1 MRNFRCLFL
10 LIVAFVAPYFA
21 TPIQASTLAERLQGY
36 VLLQTEL
43 HGEAWYVYPVDQSRY
58 YMRDG
63 AAAYQIMRQF
73 GLGITNANLT
83 RLQTWDRA
91 LRTRF
96 KGRILLQVEAHGE
109 AYYICPK
116 DLSVR
121 YLRDGAAAYQVMRT
135 CSLGISNANLEQI
148 PAGFSSYLPPL
159 YFPPSPTFTPIPT
172 PVPPPISTPL
182 TPTSASSVPT
192 IAGCQIFPA
201 DNPWNQDVSHL
212 PVHPNSAAYIRSIGA
227 NEYLH
232 ADFGENPD
240 YGIPFNVVPSTQ
252 TKVPITWTAYGDES
266 DAGPYPI
273 PPNAKQEP
281 AGDAHVLVLDSGAC
295 KLYEL
300 YHARKTDNGW
310 SADSGAIFDL
320 RSNALRPDTWTSAD
334 AAGLPILPGLV
345 RYEEVAAGAVNHA
358 IRFTAD
364 DAQDG
369 WIYPATHPVGSDNPS
384 LPPMGLRVRMKA
396 DYNISHLTGQARVIA
411 MAMKKYGMILADN
424 GSPWFFTGAT
434 DSRWNDEELNQ
445 LKDIPGSA
453 FEAVY
458 TGEIHKR

>member
-1 MRNFRCLFL
+1 MRYFYCLFL
-10 LIVAFVAPYFA
+10 LLIAFVAPSFA
-21 TPIQASTLAERLQGY
+21 TPTQASSLAERLQGY
-36 VLLQTEL
+36 VLLQTQS
-43 HGEAWYVYPVDQSRY
+43 HGEAWYVYPVDKARY
-58 YMRDG
+58 YLRDG
-63 AAAYQIMRQF
+63 DAAYQIMRQF

-83 RLQTWDRA
+83 RLQTWDHA

-96 KGRILLQVEAHGE
+96 KGRILLQVEEHGE

-135 CSLGISNANLEQI
+135 CSLGITDANLRLI
-148 PAGFSSYLPPL
+148 PIGSSNVTS
-159 YFPPSPTFTPIPT
+159 PSSPAPT
-172 PVPPPISTPL
+172 PLPNPTPSVPP
-182 TPTSASSVPT
+182 TSSLSPASSPPM

-201 DNPWNQDVSHL
+201 DNPWNQDISRL

-232 ADFGENPD
+232 ADFGENPE
-240 YGIPFNVVPSTQ
+240 YGIPFNVVPGNQ
-252 TKVPITWTAYGDES
+252 PKVPITWTAYGDES
-266 DAGPYPI
+266 DPGPYPI
-273 PPNAKQEP
+273 PSNAKQEP

-300 YHARKTDNGW
+300 YHARKTGSGW

-369 WIYPATHPVGSDNPS
+369 WIYPATHPVGSDDPS

-396 DYNISHLTGQARVIA
+396 DYDISRLTGQARIIA
-411 MAMKKYGMILADN
+411 VAMKKYGMILADN

-445 LKDIPGSA
+445 LKEIPGSA

-458 TGEIHKR
+458 TGDIHKR